1 MAVKSNTSS
10 GNKEK
15 KTTIDYNSFPL
26 APANFI
32 RMAIAG
38 VLIVLGFILMAGGAN
53 EGDVFNADIFSTRRI
68 IIGPTI
74 SFIGFVYMAFA
85 INYKK
90 NKKTGEKED

>member
-1 MAVKSNTSS
+1 MAIKSNTAN

-38 VLIVLGFILMAGGAN
+38 VLIVVGFLLMVGGAN
-53 EGDVFNADIFSTRRI
+53 EGDVFNQDIFSTRRI
-68 IIGPTI
+68 IVGPTI
-74 SFIGFVYMAFA
+74 AFVGFVYMAFA

-90 NKKTGEKED
+90 RKTENKEE